1 MARMHSR
8 RKGKSGS
15 KKPLKT
21 KKVTWL
27 RHQPSEIESL
37 VVKIAKTGKSPSLI
51 GLELRDS
58 YGIPLVRQ
66 YTNRKITKILEDN
79 GIKAKIPE
87 DMAALIRKEIN
98 ILRHLESNR
107 KDMPTRRGLLLTESK
122 IKRLTKYYKRIGKL
136 SPDWT
141 YSRENIK
148 LLLE

>member
-37 VVKIAKTGKSPSLI
+37 VVKIAKTGKTPSQI

-66 YTNRKITKILEDN
+66 YTNRKITKVLEDN

-87 DMAALIRKEIN
+87 DMAALIKKEIN

-136 SPDWT
+136 PADWT

>member
-15 KKPLKT
+15 KRPSKA
-21 KKVTWL
+21 KKISWL
-27 RHQPSEIESL
+27 AHQPAEIESL
-37 VVKIAKTGKSPSLI
+37 VVKLAKAGKRPSQI

-79 GIKAKIPE
+79 NIKHKLPE

-98 ILRHLESNR
+98 ILRHLEKNR

-136 SPDWT
+136 PADWQ
-141 YSRENIK
+141 YNRENAK

>member
-37 VVKIAKTGKSPSLI
+37 VVKIAKTGKSPSQI

-87 DMAALIRKEIN
+87 DMAALIKKEIN
-98 ILRHLESNR
+98 ILRHLEKNR

-136 SPDWT
+136 PADWT